1 MDALE
6 TTKKL
11 LAYLGF
17 ADATV
22 EVKNQPESLN
32 IVVTLSQQDSGVL
45 IGYHGERIEALK
57 LILSLMVNQGKSEF
71 TPVSLDVNGYFE
83 RRAQSL
89 YELADQAVEKAATSL
104 QEILLPPLSG
114 SERRLIHVYVAE
126 KHPHVTTYSEGEGVS
141 RRLIIRPQA

>member
-6 TTKKL
+6 TTKNL
-11 LAYLGF
+11 LTNLGF
-17 ADATV
+17 SDAQV
-22 EVKNQPESLN
+22 EVSDQNDALS

-57 LILSLMVNQGKSEF
+57 LILSLVLNQGKSVF

-89 YELADQAVEKAATSL
+89 YELADQAVEKASTSL

-114 SERRLIHVYVAE
+114 SERRLIHMYVAE
-126 KHPHVTTYSEGEGVS
+126 KHPQVSTYSEGEGEA

>member
-1 MDALE
+1 MDTLE
-6 TTKKL
+6 TTKSL
-11 LAYLGF
+11 LAHIGF
-17 ADATV
+17 PEAQITVSDQEDAIA
-22 EVKNQPESLN
+22 

-57 LILSLMVNQGKSEF
+57 LLLSLMLNQGKSVF
-71 TPVSLDVNGYFE
+71 TPVSLDVNGYYE

-114 SERRLIHVYVAE
+114 SERRLVHMYVAE
-126 KHPHVTTYSEGEGVS
+126 KHPSVTTYSEGEGES

>member
-1 MDALE
+1 MDAFE
-6 TTKKL
+6 TTKNL
-11 LAYLGF
+11 LTNLGF
-17 ADATV
+17 SDAQV
-22 EVKNQPESLN
+22 EVSDQNDALS

-45 IGYHGERIEALK
+45 NGYHGERIEALK
-57 LILSLMVNQGKSEF
+57 LILSLVLNQGKSVF

-89 YELADQAVEKAATSL
+89 YELADQAVEKASTSL

-126 KHPHVTTYSEGEGVS
+126 KHPQVSTYSEGEGEA

>member
-1 MDALE
+1 MDALQ
-6 TTKKL
+6 TTKHL
-11 LAYLGF
+11 LTSLGF
-17 ADATV
+17 SDAQV
-22 EVKNQPESLN
+22 EVSDQNDALN

-57 LILSLMVNQGKSEF
+57 LILSLMLNQGKSVF

-89 YELADQAVEKAATSL
+89 YELADQAVEKASSSL

-114 SERRLIHVYVAE
+114 SERRLIHMYVAE
-126 KHPHVTTYSEGEGVS
+126 KHPQVSTYSEGEGEA

>member
-6 TTKKL
+6 TTKNL
-11 LAYLGF
+11 LTYLGF
-17 ADATV
+17 TDTTV
-22 EVKNQPESLN
+22 EVDNQPESLN

-114 SERRLIHVYVAE
+114 SERRLIHMYVAE

>member
-1 MDALE
+1 MDAFE
-6 TTKKL
+6 TTKNL
-11 LAYLGF
+11 LTNLGF
-17 ADATV
+17 SDAQV
-22 EVKNQPESLN
+22 EVSDQNDALS

-57 LILSLMVNQGKSEF
+57 LILSLVLNQGKSVF

-89 YELADQAVEKAATSL
+89 YELADQAVEKASTSL

-126 KHPHVTTYSEGEGVS
+126 KHPQVSTYSEGEGEA

>member
-1 MDALE
+1 MDTLE
-6 TTKKL
+6 TTKHVL
-11 LAYLGF
+11 SYIGF
-17 ADATV
+17 PDAEI
-22 EVKNQPESLN
+22 EVNDQKDSIA

-57 LILSLMVNQGKSEF
+57 LLLSLILNQGKSEF
-71 TPVSLDVNGYFE
+71 VPVSLDVNGYFE

-114 SERRLIHVYVAE
+114 SERRLVHMYVAE
-126 KHPHVTTYSEGEGVS
+126 KHPQVTTYSEGEGEA